1 MRVRSCAVT
10 ALSVAVAFLPRLAA
24 AQTPAHP
31 VAAAQQANPVA
42 TAFRGNAAQM
52 AKNLTAAADEMPA
65 DKYGFKPTPAQMSFG
80 DIVVH
85 LAQGNDYLC
94 GSISGTKAPTRT
106 KIAATDAKA
115 ALVARLR
122 ETFQFCEQALANVD
136 DSKLGE
142 ELPFFGG
149 RTMSRAGVMM
159 VTVGDWADHY
169 SQQAI
174 YLRLNGLL
182 PPTAKKTST
191 ASDQ

>member
-10 ALSVAVAFLPRLAA
+10 AVSVAVALLPSLAA

-31 VAAAQQANPVA
+31 VSAAQQANPVA

-65 DKYGFKPTPAQMSFG
+65 DKYAFKPTPAQMSFG

-94 GSISGTKAPTRT
+94 GTIAGTKAPTRT
-106 KIAATDAKA
+106 KVAPTDAKA